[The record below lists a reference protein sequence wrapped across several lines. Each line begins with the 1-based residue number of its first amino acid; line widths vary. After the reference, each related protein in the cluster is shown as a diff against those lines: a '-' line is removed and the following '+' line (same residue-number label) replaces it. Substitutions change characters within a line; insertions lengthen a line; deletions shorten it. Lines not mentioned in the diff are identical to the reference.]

1 MKTLPIL
8 AILVATFSVTAQE
21 TKNDLPDKIS
31 SIEATNY
38 YNKTLTVTGNVAQVT
53 IREKIVYLN
62 LDKPFPTSPF
72 TAVIFAKN
80 TNQFGD
86 LDSLKGKAVEIK
98 GKIEEY
104 KAKPQ
109 IILTSTNQLK
119 IISNEE
125 KK

>member
-1 MKTLPIL
+1 MKTLSIFAVL
-8 AILVATFSVTAQE
+8 IAAFSVTAQE
-21 TKNDLPDKIS
+21 TKKELPDKIP

-38 YNKTLTVTGNVAQVT
+38 YNKTLTVTGKVVQVT
-53 IREKIVYLN
+53 IREKLVYLN
-62 LDKPFPTSPF
+62 LDKPFPASPF

-86 LDSLKGKAVEIK
+86 LDSLKGKDVEVK

-104 KAKPQ
+104 KEKPQ
-109 IILTSTNQLK
+109 IILNSTNQLK
-119 IISNEE
+119 VISKEE